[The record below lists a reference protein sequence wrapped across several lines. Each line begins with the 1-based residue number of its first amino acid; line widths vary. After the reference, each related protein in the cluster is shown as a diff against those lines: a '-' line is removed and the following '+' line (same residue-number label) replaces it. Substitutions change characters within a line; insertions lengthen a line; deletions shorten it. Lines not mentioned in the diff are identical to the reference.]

1 MKILVTGGA
10 GFIGSHTIERLLD
23 LKYKVV
29 CLDNFNSYYSPSVK
43 KQNISKFL
51 NKRNFKLYVA
61 DICHLDKLKQIFKS
75 EKPDKIC
82 HLAAEVGVRA
92 SISNP
97 FPYLETNIKG
107 TLNLLELSADYQ
119 VRKFILASSSSVYGS
134 NKKIPFKESDTTDNQ
149 LSPYAMTKKSSELL
163 LSNYNKLY
171 QLPGI
176 ILRFFTVYGPAGR
189 PDMTPYLFTEAIYKG
204 KPLRLFGDGTN
215 KRDYTYIDD
224 IVDGIVAALD
234 CRSSFEIFN
243 LGNGHAESLKELIS
257 LIESILRKKAVI
269 QVLPVQPGDVPL
281 TLADITKAKK
291 ILNYQPKF
299 SLKEGMERFVFWYL
313 KQ

>member
-23 LKYKVV
+23 LKYEVV

-43 KQNISKFL
+43 KENISKFL
-51 NKRNFKLYVA
+51 NKKNFRLYVA
-61 DICHLDKLKQIFKS
+61 DICHLDKLKQIFKF

-92 SISNP
+92 SINNP

-119 VRKFILASSSSVYGS
+119 IRKFILASSSSVYGS
-134 NKKIPFKESDTTDNQ
+134 NKKTPFNESDVTDNQ

-171 QLPGI
+171 HLPGI
-176 ILRFFTVYGPAGR
+176 ILRFFSVYGPAGR
-189 PDMTPYLFTEAIYKG
+189 PDMTPYLFTDAIHKE
-204 KPLRLFGDGTN
+204 KPMTLFGDGTN

-224 IVDGIVAALD
+224 VVEGIVSALD
-234 CRSSFEIFN
+234 CQSSFEIFN
-243 LGNGHAESLKELIS
+243 IGNGHAKSLRELIS
-257 LIESILRKKAVI
+257 LIESILTKKAVI
-269 QVLPVQPGDVPL
+269 RVLPQQPGDVPI
-281 TLADITKAKK
+281 TLADISKARK
-291 ILNYQPKF
+291 ILNYKPKF
-299 SLKEGMERFVFWYL
+299 SLKEGMERFVLWYL